1 MMLLLVAS
9 LAFAQTEGGTSG
21 GGGEEVTPEASYEAP
36 AEAPAAEG
44 DPASPEPDASSNEPQ
59 VWVGGGLGG
68 AVGYA
73 DKAVEGEVH
82 SEVDFRFGWRKS
94 FVRLDLD
101 LNYDP
106 VNKEL
111 IYAAPEWA
119 MASTQLGPLIVRGGL
134 FSPNVGL
141 EDWDR
146 WNNYLPSYSVG
157 FNAASVGRVLGVELA
172 GDVGDVQIA
181 GAIGSDI
188 DFNSPAQSFYVGM
201 SVWTERDTWSTWSG
215 LYVYPLDGWLE
226 SQLSFE
232 WYPHDLF
239 WISLDTCM
247 GLSGKTPW
255 ASGQLV
261 LNVAPEWYV
270 QPVVRGEYVYDPNHE
285 VLGGWEAGIP
295 DATASVG
302 LRVAPHELV
311 QIQLEGKGLFADN
324 RFIPGFYASVE
335 LFRPE
340 PGYYSANPDE

>member
-1 MMLLLVAS
+1 MPADVIGVGTGMLLLHLVC
-9 LAFAQTEGGTSG
+9 LALAQDAEPPAEGGDVAG
-21 GGGEEVTPEASYEAP
+21 GG
-36 AEAPAAEG
+36 
-44 DPASPEPDASSNEPQ
+44 DDLK
-59 VWVGGGLGG
+59 VWVGGGIGG

-106 VNKEL
+106 VNNEL

-119 MASTQLGPLIVRGGL
+119 MASTQFGPLIVRGGL
-134 FSPNVGL
+134 FSSNVGL

-146 WNNYLPSYSVG
+146 WNNYLPTYSVG
-157 FNAASVGRVLGVELA
+157 FNNASVGRVLGVELA
-172 GDVGDVQIA
+172 GNVGDVQIA

-188 DFNSPAQSFYVGM
+188 DFASPAHSLHLGLF
-201 SVWTERDTWSTWSG
+201 VWTERDTWSTWSG
-215 LYVYPLDGWLE
+215 VYVYPLDGWFE
-226 SQLSFE
+226 TQLSFE

-239 WISLDTCM
+239 WISLDGGV
-247 GLSGKTPW
+247 GLSGKAPW
-255 ASGQLV
+255 ATGQLV

-270 QPVVRGEYVYDPNHE
+270 QPVLRGEYVFDPDHAA
-285 VLGGWEAGIP
+285 LGGWEEGVP

-311 QIQLEGKGLFADN
+311 QIQLEGKALFADN
-324 RFIPGFYASVE
+324 RFIPGFYASVD
-335 LFRPE
+335 FYRPE
-340 PGYYSANPDE
+340 PAYYSADPDE